1 MGVSPSSNDSEIDT
15 LSIVRLCRFYH
26 EDFKVVMPV
35 CTQQSREEELN
46 VGIMSK
52 RTSWARD
59 ERFCFFFF
67 RGRGGEASVPCTLSH
82 VQLFVIP

>member
-67 RGRGGEASVPCTLSH
+67 SGEGVGRHPCHAHSVMSNYL
-82 VQLFVIP
+82 

>member
-15 LSIVRLCRFYH
+15 LSIVRLCPFYH

-46 VGIMSK
+46 VGIMRK

-59 ERFCFFFF
+59 ERFVCLFVFF
-67 RGRGGEASVPCTLSH
+67 RGRGGEASMPCTLSH
-82 VQLFVIP
+82 V